1 MLRVAIDAG
10 GTFTDVATLDSA
22 GRLWAHKELSH
33 PGDPARGMLGALDA
47 SVQMADVEAIV
58 NGTTAGLNAVLSR
71 TGTRVLGITTRGFED
86 VLHIGRSARTDVWK
100 LKYIPAGHLV
110 RPGDVLSVRERTLF
124 SGEVDLALNAE
135 DLEEISAVIERDG
148 IQSVA
153 VCLLHATSNPAHEV
167 LIGEHL
173 SRRHPA
179 LQISLSHL
187 VAPQVGEF
195 DRFSTT
201 VVNAYVAT
209 IVGDYLGRVTDGLH
223 ERGFERPL
231 LVMRSSGGVASATT
245 ARERP
250 MQTLLSGP
258 AGGVVGAQ
266 TVAKSLGIQYL
277 LAIDMG
283 GTSLDATVIVD
294 HQLKLSTELAID
306 ELPIL
311 MPVVDLV
318 TIPAGGGSIAWV
330 DNGNLHTGP
339 HSAGADPGPACYG
352 RGGVEPT
359 VTDAN
364 VVLNRLGHGGL
375 AGDALALDRDA
386 AEGALTPVAEKL
398 GLTLEQAA
406 QSVVDI
412 TDARMADALRSITV
426 RRGYDPRDFALLA
439 FGGAGPLHA
448 VALGEELGVTQVII
462 PPAPGVFSA
471 WGMLHAPI
479 RHDVSQALSGSAGE
493 LTTEAL
499 HGIHSALMDR
509 CRALA
514 EADGLDPERTTYLAE
529 ADLRYVGQQFAVTV
543 AQPIGTRIELWESL
557 FRQEYAATH
566 GVVAGHPP
574 VEFVTARLAA
584 VGHQPAVVAAEP
596 AADHQ
601 VLAPVRA
608 SVICNGVPM
617 EATICD
623 RHMIDD
629 DTTISGPAVIRESGS
644 TTFVPPGWCVRRG
657 PLRTLTIQRET
668 P

>member
-10 GTFTDVATLDSA
+10 GTFTDVATLDAS
-22 GRLWAHKELSH
+22 GRLSAHKELSH
-33 PGDPARGMLGALDA
+33 PEDPAKGMLGALDS
-47 SVQMADVEAIV
+47 SVRMADVEAIV

-86 VLHIGRSARTDVWK
+86 VLRIGRSARTDIWK
-100 LKYIPAGHLV
+100 LKYSPPAHLLGP
-110 RPGDVLSVRERTLF
+110 RDIRSVRERILYN
-124 SGEVDLALNAE
+124 GDVERPLVHE
-135 DLEEISAVIERDG
+135 DLEDISVFIERER
-148 IQSVA
+148 IESVA
-153 VCLLHATSNPAHEV
+153 VCLLHSTSNPAHELV
-167 LIGEHL
+167 IGDHL
-173 SRRHPA
+173 ARRHPG

-195 DRFSTT
+195 DRFSST

-209 IVGDYLGRVTDGLH
+209 IVGDYLGRVTEGLRK
-223 ERGFERPL
+223 RGFQRPL
-231 LVMRSSGGVASATT
+231 LVMRSSGGVASAAT

-266 TVAKSLGIQYL
+266 TIARALGIDHL

-294 HQLKLSTELAID
+294 HQLKLSTELAVD

-339 HSAGADPGPACYG
+339 QSAGADPGPACYG
-352 RGGVEPT
+352 RGGSEPT

-364 VVLNRLGHGGL
+364 VILNRLGHGGL
-375 AGDALALDRDA
+375 AGDALTLDRAAACAAMTPLA
-386 AEGALTPVAEKL
+386 AEL
-398 GLTLEQAA
+398 GLTLQEAA

-471 WGMLHAPI
+471 WGMLHAPV
-479 RHDVSQALSGSAGE
+479 RHDVSHALSGE
-493 LTTEAL
+493 LTSDAL
-499 HGIHSALMDR
+499 QQIHADLRKR
-509 CRALA
+509 CRELA
-514 EADGLDPERTTYLAE
+514 AADGLDPDRATYLAA
-529 ADLRYVGQQFAVTV
+529 ADLRYTGQQFSVTV
-543 AQPIGTRIELWESL
+543 LLPIGSPIEDWEER
-557 FRQEYAATH
+557 FRDDYAATH

-574 VEFVTARLAA
+574 VEFVTVRMAA
-584 VGHQPAVVAAEP
+584 VGHEP
-596 AADHQ
+596 
-601 VLAPVRA
+601 L
-608 SVICNGVPM
+608 
-617 EATICD
+617 
-623 RHMIDD
+623 
-629 DTTISGPAVIRESGS
+629 
-644 TTFVPPGWCVRRG
+644 
-657 PLRTLTIQRET
+657 
-668 P
+668 